1 MYKQLISHNTES
13 VFSRLGVKN
22 IIFKVK
28 KRTKWIIAATDV
40 RIVRK
45 KIRH

>member
-1 MYKQLISHNTES
+1 MYKQLISHNTKS
-13 VFSRLGVKN
+13 VFNGLDVKN
-22 IIFKVK
+22 IIFEVK